1 MKRSQIVWIAGLAML
16 AFAAGAAPRAEGATY
31 PERPIKFIVPWAA
44 GGDTDVIKR
53 VLANMLQKELGQPV
67 VVTNIT
73 GASATVGLREA
84 KNSPPDGYTIYSVH
98 DSVHTT
104 FYTGVTEIGYTD
116 FEPVCLA
123 TATPAIVAVYG
134 KSKWSTMK
142 ELLEDARRR
151 PGEIKVGATL
161 GSTSHFFPALI
172 ERDAKIKWK
181 YVSYEGTAPRMTA
194 LLGGHI
200 DMGESNLTQAD
211 KAKGGQIK
219 FLAIATERR
228 HPEAPDL
235 PTLKEVGVNVTYAVN
250 RGVLAPK
257 GTPEPALARL
267 EAACEK
273 VTKDPAFAEAMRK
286 HGTDVQFLGRKAY
299 AEFLQKNDVL
309 NRDLATDL
317 GLLKRK

>member
-1 MKRSQIVWIAGLAML
+1 
-16 AFAAGAAPRAEGATY
+16 
-31 PERPIKFIVPWAA
+31 
-44 GGDTDVIKR
+44 
-53 VLANMLQKELGQPV
+53 
-67 VVTNIT
+67 
-73 GASATVGLREA
+73 
-84 KNSPPDGYTIYSVH
+84 
-98 DSVHTT
+98 
-104 FYTGVTEIGYTD
+104 
-116 FEPVCLA
+116 
-123 TATPAIVAVYG
+123 
-134 KSKWSTMK
+134 
-142 ELLEDARRR
+142 
-151 PGEIKVGATL
+151 VGATL